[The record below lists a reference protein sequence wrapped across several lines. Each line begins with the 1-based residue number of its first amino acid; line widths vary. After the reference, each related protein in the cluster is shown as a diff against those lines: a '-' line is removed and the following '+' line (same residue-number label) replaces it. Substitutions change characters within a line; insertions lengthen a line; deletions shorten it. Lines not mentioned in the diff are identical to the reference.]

1 MKKKALIILIFGV
14 ALIVLGVIYEFS
26 NNRGTNKELKLEKET
41 DTIIND
47 ENNMEEEPK
56 IDDNSLNET
65 VNFSGKYSNDFGELF
80 IYHDNFFKYDMYF
93 IVNNDTYGK
102 ASINDNIASG
112 TKNNKT
118 YQFVFNGSTLTV
130 ESNDPNV
137 SGTYQKVNDLMREE
151 YFNLRYGDYDYLISQ
166 YNRCYTS
173 EKMDIKMYRA
183 TKDKVYVFID
193 SLDGKKVFI
202 NANCTFQPA
211 GGVEFGDDIFVG
223 SDVKFYTTIH
233 PIDPEERAAGKAFVR
248 PIKINSKVWIGGNVT
263 ILPGVE
269 IGEGTTIGAGA
280 VVTRSIP
287 PRCVAVGN
295 PCKVLRYLDEKKN
308 NDLKENK

>member
-1 MKKKALIILIFGV
+1 MKFNTTGDIEIL
-14 ALIVLGVIYEFS
+14 
-26 NNRGTNKELKLEKET
+26 KELFENELERV
-41 DTIIND
+41 IITPPLHCN
-47 ENNMEEEPK
+47 
-56 IDDNSLNET
+56 
-65 VNFSGKYSNDFGELF
+65 
-80 IYHDNFFKYDMYF
+80 
-93 IVNNDTYGK
+93 YG
-102 ASINDNIASG
+102 G
-112 TKNNKT
+112 
-118 YQFVFNGSTLTV
+118 QH
-130 ESNDPNV
+130 
-137 SGTYQKVNDLMREE
+137 
-151 YFNLRYGDYDYLISQ
+151 
-166 YNRCYTS
+166 
-173 EKMDIKMYRA
+173 IK
-183 TKDKVYVFID
+183 F
-193 SLDGKKVFI
+193 GKKVFI

-280 VVTRSIP
+280 IVTRSIP

-308 NDLKENK
+308 NSIFGSSSLGASLGFWNPSHCLSPI

>member
-14 ALIVLGVIYEFS
+14 ALIALGAIYEFS
-26 NNRGTNKELKLEKET
+26 NNRGTNKQLNPAKET

-47 ENNMEEEPK
+47 ENNTEEEPK

-202 NANCTFQPA
+202 KFNINIDQSLTGEYNGSHYQITLNDQEMTFNKNDGEEEKLTLDYEMIA
-211 GGVEFGDDIFVG
+211 LDVFDLFVE
-223 SDVKFYTTIH
+223 
-233 PIDPEERAAGKAFVR
+233 
-248 PIKINSKVWIGGNVT
+248 
-263 ILPGVE
+263 
-269 IGEGTTIGAGA
+269 
-280 VVTRSIP
+280 
-287 PRCVAVGN
+287 
-295 PCKVLRYLDEKKN
+295 YL
-308 NDLKENK
+308 